1 DSPDV
6 DQIPADVAIETD
18 GTPRFEMA
26 IRHQVRYDAPG
37 CTRILVDDYGD
48 YGQPPGYRNHRLA
61 ANAAYAAAERGW
73 RWDITGRP
81 GWWCPDCITWLYGD
95 DYCEHVDCA
104 PYYCPRKTS
113 EIGNRPP
120 QPRWLRGLFCAQ
132 TLTRLTAVGT
142 YLAEIQELTQSGELV
157 SA

>member
-1 DSPDV
+1 MFESTICYRVRYDAPGCTRMLTTTDGQPLLVDSPDV

-26 IRHQVRYDAPG
+26 IRHQVRCGGPG

-48 YGQPPGYRNHRLA
+48 YGQPPGDRNHRLA
-61 ANAAYAAAERGW
+61 ANAANAAAEQGW

-95 DYCEHVDCA
+95 DYCENEDCA

-113 EIGNRPP
+113 EI
-120 QPRWLRGLFCAQ
+120 
-132 TLTRLTAVGT
+132 
-142 YLAEIQELTQSGELV
+142 
-157 SA
+157 